1 MIANKKYPVLTGDNL
16 KIPIKMQ
23 LSYKQKNFSR
33 FFTIVLTSRL
43 KFKRFE
49 KKDDPRNF
57 CISDITN
64 SENVVRRIPKKSSF
78 RVPFEKR
85 HARRAQALL
94 KCASDDLNQI
104 HWSLPNKL
112 SWKKSLLLAC
122 QFLGEL
128 LNTLA
133 ANEKYP
139 VLNRHN
145 LTKSIQMQ
153 LSWKD

>member
-1 MIANKKYPVLTGDNL
+1 MGQLVNTLIADEKYPVLTGDNL

-64 SENVVRRIPKKSSF
+64 SENVVR
-78 RVPFEKR
+78 
-85 HARRAQALL
+85 
-94 KCASDDLNQI
+94 
-104 HWSLPNKL
+104 
-112 SWKKSLLLAC
+112 
-122 QFLGEL
+122 
-128 LNTLA
+128 
-133 ANEKYP
+133 
-139 VLNRHN
+139 
-145 LTKSIQMQ
+145 
-153 LSWKD
+153 